1 MTSPAVPTAVRKPA
15 FVAAAGA
22 LAGAAA
28 AMLLG
33 SAIAQ
38 APQGGARAGGP
49 AKPTPE
55 QVTERTTAAMKVLDQ
70 FVGRWD
76 VRGQSFDENDRPVGD
91 FTGSAHYSWAMSDNF
106 LMGETSLTNG
116 GKVLDQVDYFGY
128 SPGLGKYTHVMMTE
142 LDKSM
147 IYQHG
152 AWMEEV
158 GSFVFAM
165 AAPLDTPRG
174 TPRSIGLEYGFSD
187 AGIAVTMTMQSGT
200 KPARKVRMLLTRSA
214 QPAAPTG
221 PDGMPAGG
229 NVRVQYQQGDP
240 AKMRAQMQ
248 QAMSQMTAQKQAMAQ
263 YVRQM
268 NMGWDGEMDKMMDKE
283 LDKGTDER
291 TQELFR
297 SPE

>member
-1 MTSPAVPTAVRKPA
+1 MKTHQYEVPRRTHALLVG
-15 FVAAAGA
+15 AGA

-33 SAIAQ
+33 AAFAQ
-38 APQGGARAGGP
+38 AP
-49 AKPTPE
+49 AKPTPDE
-55 QVTERTTAAMKVLDQ
+55 VTARTDAAMKALDR

-76 VRGQSFDENDRPVGD
+76 VRGQSFDENDKPVGD

-106 LMGETSLTNG
+106 LVGETTLTNG
-116 GKVLDQVDYFGY
+116 SKVLDQVDYFGY
-128 SPGLGKYTHVMMTE
+128 SPGLGKYTHVMLTE

-174 TPRSIGLEYGFSD
+174 TPRSVGLEYGFSD
-187 AGIAVTMTMQSGT
+187 AGIAVTMTMQSGVR
-200 KPARKVRMLLTRSA
+200 PARKVRMLLTRST
-214 QPAAPTG
+214 QPAAQVG
-221 PDGMPAGG
+221 PDGLPAGG
-229 NVRVQYQQGDP
+229 NVRVQYRQGDP
-240 AKMRAQMQ
+240 AAMRAQMQ

-268 NMGWDGEMDKMMDKE
+268 NMGWDGEMDRMMDKE
-283 LDKGTDER
+283 LDRGVDER